1 MCGGG
6 GGVEPDSST
15 GLAEVVV
22 GLNGNSVQ
30 SQSVRIYTTERKD
43 LDVGVGRKWGA
54 GVGERGTDSGGSPR
68 DAMKR

>member
-1 MCGGG
+1 MCMGG

-30 SQSVRIYTTERKD
+30 SQSVRICTTERKD

-54 GVGERGTDSGGSPR
+54 GVGEPIVGESPR